1 MGEDFQFG
9 NSTLQFNSSRMPASN
24 NANGAGAAASQ
35 RSGNSTSLFHGCDRD
50 QARHLKEERAK
61 IEKDIE
67 EMVKAYRKLAKAK
80 TISMQN
86 ASKRLE
92 VAEAW
97 ENAVRR
103 MTIWVNEAKAEGMND
118 LTVGPDVTNR
128 RIQQYID
135 IVKKPLM
142 EFRYLHKFIPVAD
155 SVTSPGI
162 PEEEARI
169 QLLSKLY
176 PEVALPPT
184 VPVTRSKTSSFVASV
199 AAVAEAIGDMPSPA
213 KKAPKETAKIP
224 EAPIH
229 PTLPTAVSTPNQR
242 VADFVLSA
250 PVESPIGPVPNEG
263 HEGHEEQ
270 EGRKEEVVE
279 ETAEEAKEREEEA
292 EEEEEGED
300 DMDEEEAEK
309 DRQIAELQKEKEKDE
324 KTIQELKKKAGEQ
337 EEKRKEQ
344 EKRKNKE
351 IE

>member
-1 MGEDFQFG
+1 
-9 NSTLQFNSSRMPASN
+9 
-24 NANGAGAAASQ
+24 
-35 RSGNSTSLFHGCDRD
+35 
-50 QARHLKEERAK
+50 
-61 IEKDIE
+61 
-67 EMVKAYRKLAKAK
+67 MVKAYRKLAKAK

-103 MTIWVNEAKAEGMND
+103 MTIWVDEARAEGMND

-169 QLLSKLY
+169 ELLSKLY

-184 VPVTRSKTSSFVASV
+184 VPVTRSKTSGFVASV
-199 AAVAEAIGDMPSPA
+199 VAVAEAMGVMSSPA
-213 KKAPKETAKIP
+213 KKVPKETAKTP
-224 EAPIH
+224 VVPIQ

-242 VADFVLSA
+242 VADFVLNA
-250 PVESPIGPVPNEG
+250 PVESPIGPVPNER
-263 HEGHEEQ
+263 HEGHEGQ

-292 EEEEEGED
+292 DPEEEEEGED
-300 DMDEEEAEK
+300 EMDEEEAEK

-344 EKRKNKE
+344 EEKRKNK
-351 IE
+351 